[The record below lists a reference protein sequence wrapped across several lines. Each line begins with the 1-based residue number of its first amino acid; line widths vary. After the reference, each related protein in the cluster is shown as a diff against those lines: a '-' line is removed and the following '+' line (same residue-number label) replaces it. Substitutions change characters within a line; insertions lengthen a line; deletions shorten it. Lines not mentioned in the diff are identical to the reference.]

1 MARTSFTTTLLLLAA
16 LLVLS
21 ACGSETTNDTP
32 DEGVEPEGGEELLSV
47 RADYAYCYDTGSYDP
62 TQRYRCEMEL
72 SYDGCK
78 EWMGK
83 QEGTG
88 KTHFYAE
95 FSGGE
100 PTQAART
107 ANEYY
112 MVVKY
117 GDGLVETTDT
127 SAVFKDFPSEFVS
140 YVDGGCYPNATI
152 EIYNTE
158 DELMGRESF
167 DYSG

>member
-1 MARTSFTTTLLLLAA
+1 M
-16 LLVLS
+16 LS
-21 ACGSETTNDTP
+21 ACGTETSKSGSDT
-32 DEGVEPEGGEELLSV
+32 EFENNGGEDLISV
-47 RADYAYCYDTGSYDP
+47 RAEYAYCYDTGAYDP
-62 TQRYRCEMEL
+62 TQRYTCELEL
-72 SYDGCK
+72 SYKGCK
-78 EWMGK
+78 EWMGS

-100 PTQAART
+100 PTRAART

-127 SAVFKDFPSEFVS
+127 RAVFKDIPSEFAS
-140 YVDGGCYPNATI
+140 YVEGGCYPNATI
-152 EIYNTE
+152 EVYNTQ

-167 DYSG
+167 DYSDS